1 MDLCR
6 SHSPDDQWTVSH
18 EQYRPFVLFHR
29 IQAAALAELDDS
41 GPESAVQAVNQGL
54 HRLREIFA
62 EHGVEE
68 GFDDHE
74 MVERLIEFRET
85 LRDKFA
91 VGRTLQEQL
100 ADAIAAEEYER
111 AARLRDVLN
120 QRGPET

>member
-1 MDLCR
+1 
-6 SHSPDDQWTVSH
+6 
-18 EQYRPFVLFHR
+18 
-29 IQAAALAELDDS
+29 
-41 GPESAVQAVNQGL
+41 
-54 HRLREIFA
+54 
-62 EHGVEE
+62 
-68 GFDDHE
+68 

-120 QRGPET
+120 QRGPQT